1 MAPLTVLLLIS
12 SWVSFT
18 EPRLPYLITAP
29 KVIRIDVKES
39 ITVQVFG
46 AQGNV
51 NATVYFINQ
60 KTLRLCSD
68 KYSVQ
73 LNHTNKFIQDLL
85 VQILPEKVEE
95 CKLRGTMSYIV
106 MATEMPELFP
116 NRMITHLHLRAKP
129 YFIFIET
136 NKPIY
141 RPGETVYFRSFT
153 LDHALKL
160 TDCEAR
166 LKILNADV
174 LVNEVESRR
183 EGSGKVCKGE
193 IRISP
198 SKVGDF
204 EIQAVSKE
212 YAEYNGHRKFR
223 VNAAGEEESLRN
235 DEEVTPYV
243 INLSKMKRFFIPGG
257 PFRIQA
263 IVTHQD
269 YSPVAKAPIEISVMI
284 KERKTIQASQGGFT
298 DNYGEMSLTFN
309 VPEDASEI
317 YVTVTAGTKASGTE
331 RKSEMAIKSHQ
342 SSRAYLYIE
351 APNVLLYPGDS
362 IEVNLTALGLTDG
375 SNVDHYYYMILN
387 KGNLIHY
394 ETIERSTNTSFL
406 VNITQDMVPYFRIV
420 AYYLVDIN
428 GVEELISDS
437 VRLEVE
443 DLCDL
448 KFQMVPR
455 LLEEKNKRDLLLS
468 VFTNSTA
475 SVYVQVVDGKLSR
488 AHVDLDT
495 YRQVFYRK
503 DLYDFGI
510 SYGGGRNTAEVF
522 KDSGLRYISDLM
534 PELQLIAEPTTVPW
548 QRSPLQPQRNDITA
562 TSTFPRLQPLF
573 KQAWMW
579 EIQET
584 TGAKTF
590 RLTLDISS
598 PNLWEISAFSILE
611 DGELCVA
618 KPLMVKI
625 SNKETT
631 SHRRE

>member
-1 MAPLTVLLLIS
+1 MEPLTVLLLIS
-12 SWVSFT
+12 ACVSFA
-18 EPRLPYLITAP
+18 EPKPSYLITAP

-39 ITVQVFG
+39 ITVQVFE
-46 AQGNV
+46 AQSNV

-68 KYSVQ
+68 KYRVQ
-73 LNHTNKFIQDLL
+73 LNHTNKFTQDLL

-95 CKLRGTMSYIV
+95 CKLRRRMSYIV

-116 NRMITHLHLRAKP
+116 NRKITQLYLRPKP

-141 RPGETVYFRSFT
+141 RLGETVYFRSFT
-153 LDHALKL
+153 LDHNLKL

-166 LKILNADV
+166 LQILKAGA
-174 LVNEVESRR
+174 LFMEVESQR
-183 EGSGKVCKGE
+183 EGSGQVCRGE
-193 IRISP
+193 ISIRP
-198 SKVGDF
+198 SMVGDF
-204 EIQAVSKE
+204 EIQAVTKE

-223 VNAAGEEESLRN
+223 FKAAGEEGSRRN
-235 DEEVTPYV
+235 NTEVRPYV
-243 INLSKMKRFFIPGG
+243 VNLSKMRRFFIPGA

-263 IVTHQD
+263 IVTYQD
-269 YSPVAKAPIEISVMI
+269 FSPVAKAPIEISVMI
-284 KERKTIQASQGGFT
+284 KETKTIQASQRGFT
-298 DNYGEMSLTFN
+298 DNIGEMSLIFD

-317 YVTVTAGTKASGTE
+317 YVTVTAGTKATGTE
-331 RKSEMAIKSHQ
+331 GKSEIAIKSHQ
-342 SSRAYLYIE
+342 SSQAFMYIE

-362 IEVNLTALGLTDG
+362 IEVTLTALGLTDG

-387 KGNLIHY
+387 KGHLLQY
-394 ETIERSTNTSFL
+394 DTVERSTNSSFL
-406 VNITQDMVPYFRIV
+406 VNITQDMIPYFRIV
-420 AYYLVDIN
+420 AYYFADIN
-428 GVEELISDS
+428 GVRELVSDS

-443 DLCDL
+443 DLCDM

-455 LLEEKNKRDLLLS
+455 FLEEKDQKDLLLS

-475 SVYVQVVDGKLSR
+475 SVHVKAVDGQLSR
-488 AHVDLDT
+488 AHVGLGT
-495 YRQVFYRK
+495 YQQVFYRK
-503 DLYDFGI
+503 DLYDFGS

-522 KDSGLRYISDLM
+522 KDSGLRFISDLM
-534 PELQLIAEPTTVPW
+534 PELQLMTEPATIPW
-548 QRSPLQPQRNDITA
+548 QRSPLQPQRNDITV

-584 TGAKTF
+584 TGTNTF
-590 RLTLDISS
+590 RLTLDINL
-598 PNLWEISAFSILE
+598 PKLWEISAFSILE

-625 SNKETT
+625 NDDGNTA
-631 SHRRE
+631 HRRE